1 MKKTSIAGANGM
13 LKASPSDS
21 AKRMATRGVGAKGAK
36 KRAKVATTTTVVD
49 TTEVVPVFGV
59 CITEVA
65 DGTELAQLK
74 KQFLDFKTKSDQ
86 TNNTHVKA
94 MASLRKV
101 QKEVITKHTKDNDDL
116 RAMNE
121 EKNVQFQKL
130 TAAHNAQIA
139 RLHLANTTA
148 INETRDK
155 YRNYSIELQDALSD
169 FNYARL
175 VKWSHKLGAM
185 SCPISMTMLLPD
197 DAVCVLVGC
206 QCNCMIKA
214 KWATWTED
222 KLRTDKSINCLTCA
236 EPITKIVHST
246 VAKAVADFEW
256 AKIEKLTKCDNA
268 EDVSDRYDEK
278 MTQERLEKKQQD
290 TAPARALNEESLAYW
305 KKGMELYGGN
315 SGDGNCW
322 ASINPFSM

>member
-1 MKKTSIAGANGM
+1 
-13 LKASPSDS
+13 
-21 AKRMATRGVGAKGAK
+21 
-36 KRAKVATTTTVVD
+36 
-49 TTEVVPVFGV
+49 VVPVFGV
-59 CITEVA
+59 CTTEVV
-65 DGTELAQLK
+65 DDTELSQLK
-74 KQFLDFKTKSDQ
+74 KQFLDFKTKRDR
-86 TNNTHVKA
+86 TNTTHAKA
-94 MASLRKV
+94 MAALRKS
-101 QKEVITKHTKDNDDL
+101 QKEVSAKHTKDNDDL

-121 EKNVQFQKL
+121 EKNIQLQKL
-130 TAAHNAQIA
+130 TAAHEAQIA
-139 RLHLANTTA
+139 RLNSANTTA
-148 INETRDK
+148 INVMSNKQDIASNKLR
-155 YRNYSIELQDALSD
+155 DALSEY
-169 FNYARL
+169 NYARL

-256 AKIEKLTKCDNA
+256 AKVEKLAKCDNA
-268 EDVSDRYDEK
+268 DDVSDRYDEK

-290 TAPARALNEESLAYW
+290 TAPARALNEEAIAYW

-315 SGDGNCW
+315 
-322 ASINPFSM
+322 

>member
-1 MKKTSIAGANGM
+1 MYILTSIPTSIPPVLTLGPAAMKKPSSAGANGM
-13 LKASPSDS
+13 LKASPSDL
-21 AKRMATRGVGAKGAK
+21 AKRKATTGVGAK
-36 KRAKVATTTTVVD
+36 KRAKVATTTTVVG
-49 TTEVVPVFGV
+49 T
-59 CITEVA
+59 TEVA

-94 MASLRKV
+94 MAALRKV
-101 QKEVITKHTKDNDDL
+101 QKEV
-116 RAMNE
+116 
-121 EKNVQFQKL
+121 V
-130 TAAHNAQIA
+130 AAHEAQIA
-139 RLHLANTTA
+139 RLHSANTKA

-155 YRNYSIELQDALSD
+155 YLDYSIKLQDALSD
-169 FNYARL
+169 YNYAKL

-197 DAVCVLVGC
+197 ESVSVLVGC
-206 QCNCMIKA
+206 QCNCMIKE
-214 KWATWTED
+214 KWATWVED
-222 KLRTDKSINCLTCA
+222 KLRTDNSINCLTCG

-256 AKIEKLTKCDNA
+256 AKIEKLTDCDNA
-268 EDVSDRYDEK
+268 EDVSDRYDAR